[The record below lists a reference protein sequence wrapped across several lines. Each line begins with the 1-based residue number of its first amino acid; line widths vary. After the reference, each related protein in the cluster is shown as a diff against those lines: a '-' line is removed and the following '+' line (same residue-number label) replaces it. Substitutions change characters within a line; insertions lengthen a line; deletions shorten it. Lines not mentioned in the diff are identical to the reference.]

1 MQTCILQIIKKQH
14 NKKIKDKLCAE
25 FTKTLDRKSNF
36 SGNLLY
42 HKSILM
48 RLFFMLRVGM
58 LMEKINRDEI

>member
-1 MQTCILQIIKKQH
+1 MQTCILQIIKKQR

-36 SGNLLY
+36 GGNLLY

-48 RLFFMLRVGM
+48 RSFFMLRVGM